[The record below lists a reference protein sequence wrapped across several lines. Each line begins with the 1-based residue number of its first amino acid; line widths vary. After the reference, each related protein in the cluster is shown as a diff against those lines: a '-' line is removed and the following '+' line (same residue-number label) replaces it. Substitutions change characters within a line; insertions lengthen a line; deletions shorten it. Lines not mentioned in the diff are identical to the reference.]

1 MKAIAGLKFGLT
13 VFLDFFV
20 GICVTQ
26 LSFTFGDFLNFH
38 AVCL

>member
-1 MKAIAGLKFGLT
+1 MKGIATLKFGLT